1 MEADELLRKI
11 RELEE
16 GQAQLVREMGRLAPG
31 PRGAQAQPG
40 PSRRRRP
47 AFPPRHPSS
56 SRRAVAAL
64 PDPSPGPR
72 QLRDN
77 RARLSDRHCHWILQ
91 SLGQAVHIIA
101 PDGKLLYWN
110 RYAEHMYGYSASEAI
125 GQDAIELIVHP
136 TDFDAATV
144 VIQNIFMGKCFRGKF
159 PVKNKSGERFFIVVH
174 NTPLYDDDGSLIG
187 LICVSLDVR
196 TLQKIFSPSTT
207 EKSYQSSSKPHFHV
221 NNRSK
226 SGSQNKGSFDSQQP
240 LQSATTS
247 RITTFATKLTSR
259 VRSRIRTGQNCERR
273 CASGCED
280 QYSEHDV
287 RADLTSGEA
296 STPNGDVR
304 YGAFVAEEK
313 SPGELSKTNI
323 DDSGEGKVGFHKM
336 FSSKAEVLLA
346 KKGISW
352 PRKGR
357 ENDGGSGKSNIPS
370 THLHDKQAND
380 QSHQRVPV
388 VQPIIIPDC
397 QDTKYAHSSKY
408 EFSGSWW
415 TFNNTSSFSS
425 TSTIGSPIERVDYEA
440 DCLDYEIL
448 WEDLVIGEQVGQGS
462 CGTVYHALWYGSDV
476 AVKLFSKQEYSE
488 EMINMFRQEVSLMK
502 KLRHPSIILFMGAVA
517 SEERLCI
524 VTEFLPRG
532 SLFQLLQKDTGK
544 LDPRRKLNMAI
555 DIARGMNYLHNSIP
569 TIVHRDLKSSNLL
582 VDKNWT
588 VKVADFGLSRLKL
601 ETFLTTKGGKG
612 TPQWMAPEVLRSEP
626 SNEKSDVYS
635 YGVVLWE
642 LVTHKIP
649 WDTLNPMQI
658 IAAVGF
664 MDHRLE
670 IPSNTDPQWAS
681 IIESCWDSDP
691 QRRPSFQELLE
702 RLQEVQKQYAM
713 QARTRREAAGKG
725 AGKMSA
731 ED

>member
-1 MEADELLRKI
+1 MEAEELLRKI

-16 GQAQLVREMGRLAPG
+16 GQAELLREMGRLAPERRG
-31 PRGAQAQPG
+31 SGGAQRAAD
-40 PSRRRRP
+40 RRRRP
-47 AFPPRHPSS
+47 PSPAFPPQHPSL

-64 PDPSPGPR
+64 PDSSPRP
-72 QLRDN
+72 LRGN

-125 GQDAIELIVHP
+125 GQDAVELIVHP
-136 TDFDAATV
+136 TDFDAANII
-144 VIQNIFMGKCFRGKF
+144 IQNIFMGKCFRGKF

-187 LICVSLDVR
+187 LICLSLDVR
-196 TLQKIFSPSTT
+196 TLEEIFCPSVT
-207 EKSYQSSSKPHFHV
+207 ENSYQNSAKPHFHV
-221 NNRSK
+221 NSRTE
-226 SGSQNKGSFDSQQP
+226 SGSQNKGSFDSQRP
-240 LQSATTS
+240 LQSVITS
-247 RITTFATKLTSR
+247 KITTFATKLTSR
-259 VRSRIRTGQNCERR
+259 VPSRTRTCQNWERQ
-273 CASGCED
+273 CASGSED

-287 RADLTSGEA
+287 RVDLTSSEA
-296 STPNGDVR
+296 STPNEDVQ
-304 YGAFVAEEK
+304 YGVFAAVEK
-313 SPGELSKTNI
+313 SPGQLSKTST

-336 FSSKAEVLLA
+336 FSSEPEELLA

-357 ENDGGSGKSNIPS
+357 ENDGGSGRSNITS
-370 THLHDKQAND
+370 THLHDKQEND

-388 VQPIIIPDC
+388 LEPIIIPDC
-397 QDTKYAHSSKY
+397 QDSEYAQ
-408 EFSGSWW
+408 SGFWW
-415 TFNNTSSFSS
+415 TFNNTNSMSS

-476 AVKLFSKQEYSE
+476 AVKLFSRQEYSE
-488 EMINMFRQEVSLMK
+488 EMINTFRQEVSLMK

-517 SEERLCI
+517 SHERLCI

-532 SLFQLLQKDTGK
+532 SLFQLLRKNTSK

-588 VKVADFGLSRLKL
+588 VKTLVFR
-601 ETFLTTKGGKG
+601 
-612 TPQWMAPEVLRSEP
+612 V
-626 SNEKSDVYS
+626 SNSK
-635 YGVVLWE
+635 
-642 LVTHKIP
+642 H
-649 WDTLNPMQI
+649 
-658 IAAVGF
+658 F
-664 MDHRLE
+664 
-670 IPSNTDPQWAS
+670 
-681 IIESCWDSDP
+681 
-691 QRRPSFQELLE
+691 
-702 RLQEVQKQYAM
+702 
-713 QARTRREAAGKG
+713 
-725 AGKMSA
+725 
-731 ED
+731 